1 MAEVEFK
8 LTGWKAVG
16 AILVVVGIMGV
27 RLATFNDITHDEEL
41 MQELKVLLMSDY
53 YPGEAERLKAV
64 MESGN
69 VSEIGEVAK
78 SITTAKLN
86 IESVQASY
94 ALFDFSSSKDVIIKV
109 KYKLDDSSGARNQK
123 TLYYRF
129 KHGSVF
135 NNWQYRY
142 ESSALSYYLNFI

>member
-1 MAEVEFK
+1 
-8 LTGWKAVG
+8 
-16 AILVVVGIMGV
+16 
-27 RLATFNDITHDEEL
+27 
-41 MQELKVLLMSDY
+41 MSDY